1 MMYKLAIL
9 KGDKE
14 SSSVIDRALGIIKS
28 SVNDSTAFEVT
39 ELPFGVNA
47 VLSFNEPLPN
57 QTLRELKNYDGILV
71 GALNQEVGTDSLLS
85 VQESLVAL
93 RKYLN
98 ITLACKAVQISDNN
112 VDASPLKNQIVRDT
126 DFIIVQSAKRA
137 NDHVDGNISV
147 DDFAQDTITYEQREV
162 EQVITAG
169 VERAMNGKRAVTVV
183 TPFDSFYTSKIW
195 ALTAEK
201 IAKIYPDV
209 VVNYVSLSCVISTI
223 IQQPTSLD
231 VVVAPKWVDQILNE
245 ESQKITGLP
254 ETVPVSMKNNSG
266 QMLYQLPQINVDDK
280 NLMMAVGED
289 TAKLILKECF
299 KHYDNL
305 QKIGV

>member
-169 VERAMNGKRAVTVV
+169 FERAMNRKRAVTIV
-183 TPFDSFYTSKIW
+183 TPFGSFYTSKIW

-280 NLMMAVGED
+280 NLMMTAGEG
-289 TAKLILKECF
+289 TAKLIFKECF

>member
-47 VLSFNEPLPN
+47 VLSFHEPLPN

-169 VERAMNGKRAVTVV
+169 FERAMNRKRAVTIV

>member
-39 ELPFGVNA
+39 ELPFGVNG

-169 VERAMNGKRAVTVV
+169 FERAMNRKRAVTVV

-231 VVVAPKWVDQILNE
+231 VVVAPKWVDQVLNE

>member
-28 SVNDSTAFEVT
+28 SVNGSTAFEVT

-169 VERAMNGKRAVTVV
+169 FERAMNRKRAVTVV

-231 VVVAPKWVDQILNE
+231 VVVAPKWVDQVLNE

>member
-1 MMYKLAIL
+1 MTYKLAIL

-28 SVNDSTAFEVT
+28 AINDSTAFEVT

-47 VLSFNEPLPN
+47 TLSFNETLPN
-57 QTLRELKNYDGILV
+57 QTLRELKNYDAILV

-93 RKYLN
+93 RRYLN
-98 ITLACKAVQISDNN
+98 ITLAFKAVQISDNN
-112 VDASPLKNQIVRDT
+112 VGASPLKDPIVRDT
-126 DFIIVQSAKRA
+126 DFVIVQSAKRA
-137 NDHVDGNISV
+137 DDHVDGNISV

-169 VERAMNGKRAVTVV
+169 FERAMNRKKVVTIV

-201 IAKIYPDV
+201 IAKIYSDV
-209 VVNYVSLSCVISTI
+209 VVNYVSLSRVISTI
-223 IQQPTSLD
+223 IQQPASLD

-266 QMLYQLPQINVDDK
+266 QMLYQLPQINIDDK
-280 NLMMAVGED
+280 DLMMATGEGA
-289 TAKLILKECF
+289 AKIILKECF
-299 KHYDNL
+299 NHYDNL
-305 QKIGV
+305 

>member
-1 MMYKLAIL
+1 MYKLAIL

-169 VERAMNGKRAVTVV
+169 FERAMNRKRAVTVV

-209 VVNYVSLSCVISTI
+209 IVNYVSLSCVISTI

>member
-169 VERAMNGKRAVTVV
+169 FERAMNRKRAVTVV

-209 VVNYVSLSCVISTI
+209 IVNYVSLSCVISTI

-254 ETVPVSMKNNSG
+254 ETVPVSMKNNNG

-280 NLMMAVGED
+280 NLMMTAGEG

>member
-169 VERAMNGKRAVTVV
+169 FERAMNRKRAVTIV

-201 IAKIYPDV
+201 IAKIYPNV

-280 NLMMAVGED
+280 NLMMTAGEG
-289 TAKLILKECF
+289 TAKLIFKECF

>member
-47 VLSFNEPLPN
+47 VLSFHEPLPN

-98 ITLACKAVQISDNN
+98 ITLAFKAVQISDNN
-112 VDASPLKNQIVRDT
+112 VDVSPLKNQIVRDT
-126 DFIIVQSAKRA
+126 DFVIVQSAKRA

-169 VERAMNGKRAVTVV
+169 FERAMNRKRAVTIV

-266 QMLYQLPQINVDDK
+266 QILYQLPQINVDDK
-280 NLMMAVGED
+280 DLMMAVGED

-299 KHYDNL
+299 NHYDNL
-305 QKIGV
+305 

>member
-1 MMYKLAIL
+1 MTYKLAIL

-28 SVNDSTAFEVT
+28 AINDSTAFEVT

-47 VLSFNEPLPN
+47 TLSFNEPLPN
-57 QTLRELKNYDGILV
+57 QTLRELKNYDAILV

-93 RKYLN
+93 RRYLN
-98 ITLACKAVQISDNN
+98 ITLAFKAVQISDNN
-112 VDASPLKNQIVRDT
+112 VGASPLKDPIVRDT
-126 DFIIVQSAKRA
+126 DFVIVQSAKRA
-137 NDHVDGNISV
+137 DDHVDGNISV

-169 VERAMNGKRAVTVV
+169 FERAMNRKKVVTIV

-201 IAKIYPDV
+201 IAKIYSDV
-209 VVNYVSLSCVISTI
+209 VVNYVSLSRVISTI
-223 IQQPTSLD
+223 IQQPASLD

-245 ESQKITGLP
+245 ESQTITGLHD
-254 ETVPVSMKNNSG
+254 TVPLSMKNNRG
-266 QMLYQLPQINVDDK
+266 QMLYQLPQINIDDK
-280 NLMMAVGED
+280 DLIMATGEGA
-289 TAKLILKECF
+289 AKIILKECF
-299 KHYDNL
+299 NHYDNL
-305 QKIGV
+305 

>member
-1 MMYKLAIL
+1 MYKLAIL

-28 SVNDSTAFEVT
+28 SVNGSTAFEVT

-47 VLSFNEPLPN
+47 VLSFNKPLPN

-169 VERAMNGKRAVTVV
+169 FERAMNRKRAVTVV

-231 VVVAPKWVDQILNE
+231 VVVAPKWVDQVLNE

>member
-1 MMYKLAIL
+1 MYKLAIL

-169 VERAMNGKRAVTVV
+169 FERAMNRKRAVTIV

-223 IQQPTSLD
+223 IQQLTSLD

-280 NLMMAVGED
+280 NLMMTAGEG

-299 KHYDNL
+299 NHYDNL

>member
-1 MMYKLAIL
+1 MYKLAIL

-137 NDHVDGNISV
+137 NDHVDGNITV

-169 VERAMNGKRAVTVV
+169 FERAMNRKRAVTVV

-231 VVVAPKWVDQILNE
+231 VVVAPKWVDQVLNE

>member
-1 MMYKLAIL
+1 MYKLAIL

-39 ELPFGVNA
+39 ELPFGVKA

-112 VDASPLKNQIVRDT
+112 VDASPLKNQVVRDT

-169 VERAMNGKRAVTVV
+169 FERAMNRKRAVTIV

>member
-1 MMYKLAIL
+1 MYKLAIL

-47 VLSFNEPLPN
+47 VLSFHEPLPN

-169 VERAMNGKRAVTVV
+169 FERAMNRKRAVTIV

-209 VVNYVSLSCVISTI
+209 VVNYVSLSCVISTV

-280 NLMMAVGED
+280 NLMMTAGEG

>member
-28 SVNDSTAFEVT
+28 SVNDLTAFEVT

-126 DFIIVQSAKRA
+126 DFIIVQSAKRD

-169 VERAMNGKRAVTVV
+169 FERAMNRKRAVTVV

-209 VVNYVSLSCVISTI
+209 IVNYVSLSCVISTI

-254 ETVPVSMKNNSG
+254 ETVPVSMKNNNG

-280 NLMMAVGED
+280 NLMMTAGEG

>member
-1 MMYKLAIL
+1 MYKLAIL

-47 VLSFNEPLPN
+47 VLSFHEPLPN

-169 VERAMNGKRAVTVV
+169 FERAMNRKRAVTIV

-280 NLMMAVGED
+280 NLMMTAGEG

>member
-1 MMYKLAIL
+1 MYKLAIL

-112 VDASPLKNQIVRDT
+112 VDASPLKNQIVRDK

-169 VERAMNGKRAVTVV
+169 FDRAMNRKRAVTIV

-280 NLMMAVGED
+280 NLMMTAGEG
-289 TAKLILKECF
+289 TAKLIFKECF

>member
-147 DDFAQDTITYEQREV
+147 DDFAEDTITYEQREV
-162 EQVITAG
+162 EQVITVG
-169 VERAMNGKRAVTVV
+169 FERAMNRKRAVTVF

-209 VVNYVSLSCVISTI
+209 VVNYVSLSCVISTV

-299 KHYDNL
+299 NHYDNL

>member
-1 MMYKLAIL
+1 MYKLAIL

-47 VLSFNEPLPN
+47 VLSFHEPLPN

-169 VERAMNGKRAVTVV
+169 FERAMNRKRAVTIV

-280 NLMMAVGED
+280 NLMMTSGEG

>member
-1 MMYKLAIL
+1 MYKLAIL

-162 EQVITAG
+162 EQVITVG
-169 VERAMNGKRAVTVV
+169 FERAMNRKRAVTVV

-231 VVVAPKWVDQILNE
+231 VVVAPKWVDQVLNE

>member
-47 VLSFNEPLPN
+47 VLSFHEPLPN

-169 VERAMNGKRAVTVV
+169 FERAMNRKRAVTIV

-209 VVNYVSLSCVISTI
+209 VVNYVSLSCVISTV

-231 VVVAPKWVDQILNE
+231 VVVAPKWVDQVLNE

>member
-1 MMYKLAIL
+1 MYKLAIL

-162 EQVITAG
+162 EQVITVG
-169 VERAMNGKRAVTVV
+169 FERAMNRKRAVTVV

-209 VVNYVSLSCVISTI
+209 VVNYVSLSCVISTV

>member
-1 MMYKLAIL
+1 M
-9 KGDKE
+9 
-14 SSSVIDRALGIIKS
+14 
-28 SVNDSTAFEVT
+28 
-39 ELPFGVNA
+39 
-47 VLSFNEPLPN
+47 
-57 QTLRELKNYDGILV
+57 KNYDGVLV

-147 DDFAQDTITYEQREV
+147 DDFAQDTITYEQPEV

-169 VERAMNGKRAVTVV
+169 FERAMNR
-183 TPFDSFYTSKIW
+183 
-195 ALTAEK
+195 
-201 IAKIYPDV
+201 
-209 VVNYVSLSCVISTI
+209 
-223 IQQPTSLD
+223 TSLD
-231 VVVAPKWVDQILNE
+231 VVAPKWVDEILNE

-254 ETVPVSMKNNSG
+254 ETVPLCMKNNSG

-280 NLMMAVGED
+280 NLMMSVGKD

-299 KHYDNL
+299 NHYDNL
-305 QKIGV
+305 QKLGV

>member
-1 MMYKLAIL
+1 MTYKLAIL

-14 SSSVIDRALGIIKS
+14 SGSVIDRALGIIKS
-28 SVNDSTAFEVT
+28 AINDSTAFEVT

-47 VLSFNEPLPN
+47 LLSFNEPLPN
-57 QTLRELKNYDGILV
+57 QTLRELKNYDTILV

-93 RKYLN
+93 RRYLN
-98 ITLACKAVQISDNN
+98 ITLAFKAVQISDNN
-112 VDASPLKNQIVRDT
+112 VGASPLKDPIVRDT
-126 DFIIVQSAKRA
+126 DFVIVQSAKRA
-137 NDHVDGNISV
+137 DDHVDGNISV

-169 VERAMNGKRAVTVV
+169 FERAMNRKKVV
-183 TPFDSFYTSKIW
+183 TIVAPFDSFYTSKIW

-201 IAKIYPDV
+201 IAKIYSDV
-209 VVNYVSLSCVISTI
+209 VVNYVSLPHVISTI
-223 IQQPTSLD
+223 IQQPASLD

-254 ETVPVSMKNNSG
+254 DTVPLSMKNNRG
-266 QMLYQLPQINVDDK
+266 QMLYQLPQINIDDK
-280 NLMMAVGED
+280 DLMMATGEG
-289 TAKLILKECF
+289 TAKIILKECF
-299 KHYDNL
+299 NHYDNL
-305 QKIGV
+305 

>member
-14 SSSVIDRALGIIKS
+14 SSSVIDRALGIVKS

-47 VLSFNEPLPN
+47 ALSFNEPLPN

-98 ITLACKAVQISDNN
+98 ITLACKVVQISDNN

-169 VERAMNGKRAVTVV
+169 FERAMNRKRAVTIV

-209 VVNYVSLSCVISTI
+209 VVNYVSLSCVISTV

-299 KHYDNL
+299 NHYDNL

>member
-98 ITLACKAVQISDNN
+98 ITLAFKAVQISDNN
-112 VDASPLKNQIVRDT
+112 VDVSPLKNQIVRDT
-126 DFIIVQSAKRA
+126 DFVIVQSAKRA

-169 VERAMNGKRAVTVV
+169 FERAMNRKRAVTVV

-280 NLMMAVGED
+280 DLMMAVGED

-299 KHYDNL
+299 NHYDNL
-305 QKIGV
+305 

>member
-1 MMYKLAIL
+1 MYKLAIL

-169 VERAMNGKRAVTVV
+169 FERAMNRKRAVTVV

-245 ESQKITGLP
+245 EHQKITGLP

>member
-1 MMYKLAIL
+1 MYKLAIL

-169 VERAMNGKRAVTVV
+169 FERAMNRKRAVTVV

-195 ALTAEK
+195 ELTAEK

-231 VVVAPKWVDQILNE
+231 VVVAPKWVDQVLNE

>member
-1 MMYKLAIL
+1 MYKLAIL

-28 SVNDSTAFEVT
+28 SVNGSTAFEVT

-169 VERAMNGKRAVTVV
+169 FERAMNRKRAVTVV

-231 VVVAPKWVDQILNE
+231 VVVAPKWVDQVLNE

>member
-1 MMYKLAIL
+1 MTYKLAIL

-28 SVNDSTAFEVT
+28 AINDSTAFEVT

-57 QTLRELKNYDGILV
+57 QTLRELKNYDAILV

-93 RKYLN
+93 RRYLN
-98 ITLACKAVQISDNN
+98 ITLAFKAVQISDNN
-112 VDASPLKNQIVRDT
+112 VGASPLKDPIVRDT
-126 DFIIVQSAKRA
+126 DFVIVQSAKRA
-137 NDHVDGNISV
+137 DDHVDGNISV

-169 VERAMNGKRAVTVV
+169 FERTMNRKKVVTIV

-209 VVNYVSLSCVISTI
+209 VVNYVSLSRVISTI
-223 IQQPTSLD
+223 IQQPASLD

-254 ETVPVSMKNNSG
+254 ETVPLSMKNNRG
-266 QMLYQLPQINVDDK
+266 QMLYQLPQINIDDK
-280 NLMMAVGED
+280 DLMMATGEGA
-289 TAKLILKECF
+289 AKIILKECF
-299 KHYDNL
+299 NHYDNL
-305 QKIGV
+305 

>member
-1 MMYKLAIL
+1 MYKLAIL

-28 SVNDSTAFEVT
+28 SVNGSTAFEVT

-169 VERAMNGKRAVTVV
+169 FERAMNRKRAVTVV

>member
-1 MMYKLAIL
+1 MYKLAIL

-169 VERAMNGKRAVTVV
+169 FERAMNRKRAVTVV

-209 VVNYVSLSCVISTI
+209 VVNYVSLSCVISTV

-299 KHYDNL
+299 NHYDNL

>member
-1 MMYKLAIL
+1 MTYKLAIL

-28 SVNDSTAFEVT
+28 AINDSTAFEVT

-57 QTLRELKNYDGILV
+57 QTLRELKNYDAILV

-93 RKYLN
+93 RRYLN
-98 ITLACKAVQISDNN
+98 ITLAFKAVQISDNN
-112 VDASPLKNQIVRDT
+112 VGASPLKDPIVRDT
-126 DFIIVQSAKRA
+126 DFVIVQSAKRA
-137 NDHVDGNISV
+137 DDHVDGNISV

-169 VERAMNGKRAVTVV
+169 FERAMNRKKVVTIV

-209 VVNYVSLSCVISTI
+209 VVNYVSLSRVISTI
-223 IQQPTSLD
+223 IQQPASLD

-254 ETVPVSMKNNSG
+254 ETVPLSMKNNRG
-266 QMLYQLPQINVDDK
+266 QMLYQLPQINIDDK
-280 NLMMAVGED
+280 DLMMATGEGA
-289 TAKLILKECF
+289 AKIILKECF
-299 KHYDNL
+299 NHYDNL
-305 QKIGV
+305 

>member
-1 MMYKLAIL
+1 MTYKLAIL

-28 SVNDSTAFEVT
+28 AINDSTAFEVT

-47 VLSFNEPLPN
+47 TLSFNETLPN
-57 QTLRELKNYDGILV
+57 QTLRELKNYDDILV

-93 RKYLN
+93 RRYLN
-98 ITLACKAVQISDNN
+98 ITLAFKAVQISDNN
-112 VDASPLKNQIVRDT
+112 VGASPLKDPIVRDT
-126 DFIIVQSAKRA
+126 DFVIVQSAKRA
-137 NDHVDGNISV
+137 DDHVDGNISV

-169 VERAMNGKRAVTVV
+169 FERAMNRKKVVTIV

-201 IAKIYPDV
+201 IAKIYSDV
-209 VVNYVSLSCVISTI
+209 VVNYVSLSRVISTI
-223 IQQPTSLD
+223 IQQPASLD

-254 ETVPVSMKNNSG
+254 ETVPLSMKNNRG
-266 QMLYQLPQINVDDK
+266 QMLYQLPQINIDDK
-280 NLMMAVGED
+280 DLMMATGEGA
-289 TAKLILKECF
+289 AKIILKECF
-299 KHYDNL
+299 NHYDNL
-305 QKIGV
+305 

>member
-1 MMYKLAIL
+1 MYKLAIL

-169 VERAMNGKRAVTVV
+169 FERAMNRKRAVTVV

-299 KHYDNL
+299 NHYDNL

>member
-1 MMYKLAIL
+1 MYKLAIL

-169 VERAMNGKRAVTVV
+169 FERAMNRKRAVTVV

-209 VVNYVSLSCVISTI
+209 VVNYVSLSCVISTV

>member
-1 MMYKLAIL
+1 MYKLAIL

-47 VLSFNEPLPN
+47 VLSFHEPLPN

-169 VERAMNGKRAVTVV
+169 FERAMNRKRAVTVV

-231 VVVAPKWVDQILNE
+231 VVVAPKWVDQVLNE

>member
-1 MMYKLAIL
+1 MYKLAIL

-169 VERAMNGKRAVTVV
+169 FERAMNRKRAVTVV

-223 IQQPTSLD
+223 IQQPTTLD

>member
-1 MMYKLAIL
+1 MYKLAIL

-28 SVNDSTAFEVT
+28 SVNGSTAFEVT

-169 VERAMNGKRAVTVV
+169 FERAMNRKRAVTVV

-231 VVVAPKWVDQILNE
+231 VVVAPKWVDQVLNE

-280 NLMMAVGED
+280 DLMMAVGED